1 MKIHNTLR
9 KKRILRKKRTLKQ
22 RKNAQFRHYTRQT
35 TLSSKM
41 KRGGARD
48 SDYIAYRKD
57 QLRRVKEMYIMWTA
71 ITYNRGLH
79 QLKPKLEKLTHLLES
94 HIAKLPP
101 TSEKWNIWSDR
112 GQHIDDAISE
122 INYLNQCI
130 GRKDIEPIPIINNEQ
145 VLESTNI
152 ICNEG
157 GPDENE
163 STSTGITTSSRGIT
177 TSSRGITTSSR
188 GITKSSRGITKS
200 RRKSASERM
209 INSRG
214 L

>member
-1 MKIHNTLR
+1 MKKHNTLR

-41 KRGGARD
+41 KGGGGRD
-48 SDYIAYRKD
+48 SKHIDYIAYRKD
-57 QLRRVKEMYIMWTA
+57 QLKRVKDIWLTWTA
-71 ITYNRGLH
+71 IQYNRGLH
-79 QLKPKLEKLTHLLES
+79 QLKPKLARLTGLLES
-94 HIAKLPP
+94 HIAKLPTTS
-101 TSEKWNIWSDR
+101 TSELWNIWSDR
-112 GQHIDDAISE
+112 EQHIDDAISE

-130 GRKDIEPIPIINNEQ
+130 GRSDIEPIPIRNNEQ

-152 ICNEG
+152 ICDEG

-163 STSTGITTSSRGIT
+163 STST
-177 TSSRGITTSSR
+177 GITTSSR

-200 RRKSASERM
+200 RRKSASARM

>member
-1 MKIHNTLR
+1 MKKHNTLR

-41 KRGGARD
+41 KGGVARD
-48 SDYIAYRKD
+48 SKHIDYIAYRKD
-57 QLRRVKEMYIMWTA
+57 QLKRVKEMWIMWTA

-79 QLKPKLEKLTHLLES
+79 QLKPKLARLTHLLES

-101 TSEKWNIWSDR
+101 TSTSELWNIWSDR

-130 GRKDIEPIPIINNEQ
+130 GRTDIDPIPIINNEQ

-152 ICNEG
+152 ICYEG
-157 GPDENE
+157 GPDEN
-163 STSTGITTSSRGIT
+163 SSQL
-177 TSSRGITTSSR
+177 SRGITTSSR
-188 GITKSSRGITKS
+188 GITKS
-200 RRKSASERM
+200 RRRSASARM
-209 INSRG
+209 INRKSI
-214 L
+214 